1 MRRRTGR
8 RRQGDDYTST
18 RETLTFGTAQTI
30 RSQTISVPV
39 VNDTDEEEDET
50 FTVTLSTHRRTR
62 RFCGARRRAP
72 SLDNDGVADRRSLPT
87 LSIEDAAVSDEDAGS
102 AESSR

>member
-1 MRRRTGR
+1 MRRRAER
-8 RRQGDDYTST
+8 RRQGDDYTTTSG
-18 RETLTFGTAQTI
+18 TLTFGTAQTI

-39 VNDTDEEEDET
+39 VNDADEEEDET
-50 FTVTLSTHRRTR
+50 FTVTLSTPANATILRSTAT
-62 RFCGARRRAP
+62 GTI
-72 SLDNDGVADRRSLPT
+72 LDDDGEPPPILPT

>member
-39 VNDTDEEEDET
+39 VNDTDDEEDET
-50 FTVTLSTHRRTR
+50 FMVTLSTPANATILQEP
-62 RFCGARRRAP
+62 RRRAP
-72 SLDNDGVADRRSLPT
+72 SWTTTENRLRSFRR
-87 LSIEDAAVSDEDAGS
+87 
-102 AESSR
+102 

>member
-8 RRQGDDYTST
+8 RRQGDDYTTASG
-18 RETLTFGTAQTI
+18 TLTFGTAQTI

-39 VNDTDEEEDET
+39 VNDADEEEDET

-72 SLDNDGVADRRSLPT
+72 SLDDDGVADRRSLPT
-87 LSIEDAAVSDEDAGS
+87 LSIGDASADEGAGS
-102 AESSR
+102 AEFSR